1 MLYTERDRV
10 RPAKKHNSYLMLNG
24 RSHVESSLNKF
35 FCSFSIYFLLIV
47 FV

>member
-35 FCSFSIYFLLIV
+35 F
-47 FV
+47 FVHLVYIFYL